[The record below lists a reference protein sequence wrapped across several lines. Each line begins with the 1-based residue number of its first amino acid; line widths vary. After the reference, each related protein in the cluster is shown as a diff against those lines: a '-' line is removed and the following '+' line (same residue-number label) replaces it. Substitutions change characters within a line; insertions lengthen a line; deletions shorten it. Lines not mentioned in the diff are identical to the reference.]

1 MKRKGI
7 ILLETVLYILLLSL
21 LAAAVLPFVGQTA
34 RLISLFQIRGR
45 MTEQSLFAVD
55 FMTEKLRNN
64 LECTETVYA
73 GNELASHAYN
83 KKKKKAEYRFLI
95 RDDKLKVRLYNGVTQ
110 PVTGESIS
118 YKEEIAFLPPEGG
131 SVFRRFE
138 KGLVRLSFEMVHTRS
153 GEKRTVETAVL
164 PYRDFYRSKPGALYK
179 NGKA

>member
-21 LAAAVLPFVGQTA
+21 LAAAVFPFVGQVA
-34 RLISLFQIRGR
+34 RSLSRFQVRGR
-45 MTEQSLFAVD
+45 MTEQSFFAVD

-73 GNELASHAYN
+73 GNALTYRAYN
-83 KKKKKAEYRFLI
+83 EKKKKAEYRFLI
-95 RDDKLKVRLYNGVTQ
+95 RDDKLKIRLYNGVTQ

-118 YKEEIAFLPPEGG
+118 YKEDIAFLPSEGG
-131 SVFRRFE
+131 PVFRRFE
-138 KGLVRLSFEMVHTRS
+138 KGLVRLSFEMIHTRS

-164 PYRDFYRSKPGALYK
+164 PYRDFYRSKSGALYK

>member
-1 MKRKGI
+1 MA
-7 ILLETVLYILLLSL
+7 Y
-21 LAAAVLPFVGQTA
+21 Q
-34 RLISLFQIRGR
+34 
-45 MTEQSLFAVD
+45 
-55 FMTEKLRNN
+55 
-64 LECTETVYA
+64 
-73 GNELASHAYN
+73 AYN